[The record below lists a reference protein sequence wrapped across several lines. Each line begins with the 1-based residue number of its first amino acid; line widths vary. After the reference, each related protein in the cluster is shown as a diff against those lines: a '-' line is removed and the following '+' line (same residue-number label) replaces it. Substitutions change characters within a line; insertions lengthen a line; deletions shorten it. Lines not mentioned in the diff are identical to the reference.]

1 MHEPPEPRTDGNL
14 NILSDEDIERRLAD
28 CFVEL
33 RERLGDD
40 DAAWTVDVVHTVLT
54 DDYYAHDE

>member
-33 RERLGDD
+33 RERLGDE
-40 DAAWTVDVVHTVLT
+40 DAAWTVDVVHDHLVEP
-54 DDYYAHDE
+54 YQHE